1 MANIK
6 GRWPKSLS
14 SAKCHLILQS
24 TSLES
29 ARGGQI
35 DGRLLALRPRRVAV
49 SSKPCISPSQFAS
62 SARHARFVAFGGSG
76 LALFKC
82 GSLFRCQDI
91 LQWQSIGRPDSK
103 PRVVYLLNLL
113 IFIG

>member
-14 SAKCHLILQS
+14 PAKCHLILQS

-62 SARHARFVAFGGSG
+62 SARPRTVCGLWRVWPSPIQMRISISMSRYLTVAVN
-76 LALFKC
+76 
-82 GSLFRCQDI
+82 
-91 LQWQSIGRPDSK
+91 WPIGQ
-103 PRVVYLLNLL
+103 
-113 IFIG
+113 